1 MKNSKIELKK
11 FRSIEKC
18 LIELNDLNAIVGQNN
33 SGKSAIIRALNCF
46 FNFKDEEINFI
57 QGKHHYN
64 PSSTPV
70 ITLTFIDFDPEFEEY
85 SDNSILQIQQSFKSS
100 NKKAIYKYKRNGA
113 YVNAP
118 DTLLELINSKIS
130 FVYIPPNRTA
140 TELKWEEDSLIKELI
155 EEYLKKETARRDN
168 LTPKF
173 KQATEHLENG
183 ALNKIGREVEKFYS
197 LKKDFTYTLGF
208 NSDSNYVA
216 FLNNIEIF
224 IEEFGVKHNLDD
236 CGTGLQSVTIIAFY
250 RVLAKLK
257 GKHIILGLEE
267 PETNLH
273 PQAQRELINSIKNTS
288 PDEYTQVLLTTHSTV
303 IVDNVDHKHITL
315 VRKIKDEQRG
325 FKSQVFKLKQS
336 FFEDHNLEEFN
347 YYQFHHYRNSDF
359 FFANYI
365 IFAESKNDVEV
376 IKFLAKSKNIDLDL
390 YGISLINIDGI
401 KNLPYPFHVVRNLN
415 LPYTI
420 ILDKDYF
427 IPYLNDELDS
437 SRNSQGLPKYRFEF
451 KNGILLND
459 LIQNQLDQNK
469 FLTFLK
475 SNHSKALDHID
486 KYNIICMNYNL
497 EMDLLCSN
505 QAVVKMSARLNLNS
519 VQSNR
524 RFLLVERKKAIK
536 NIGNILHVLDQM
548 PIINLPNSY
557 KRIRNKLSSIVSSI

>member
-1 MKNSKIELKK
+1 MKISKIELKK

-46 FNFKDEEINFI
+46 FNYRDEEVNFI

-64 PSSTPV
+64 SSSTPV
-70 ITLTFIDFDPEFEEY
+70 ITLTFIDFDPEFDEY
-85 SDNSILQIQQSFKSS
+85 AENSTLHIQQSFKSS
-100 NKKAIYKYKRNGA
+100 NKKVIYKYKKNGS
-113 YVNAP
+113 YVNAS

-130 FVYIPPNRTA
+130 FVYIPPNRSA
-140 TELKWEEDSLIKELI
+140 IELKWEEDSLIKELI

-173 KQATEHLENG
+173 RQATEHLENG

-208 NSDSNYVA
+208 NADSNYVA

-315 VRKIKDEQRG
+315 VRKVKDEQRG
-325 FKSQVFKLKQS
+325 FKSEVFKLKQS
-336 FFEDHNLEEFN
+336 FFEDHNLEEFK

-359 FFANYI
+359 FFANYV
-365 IFAESKNDVEV
+365 IFVESKNDAEV
-376 IKFLAKSKNIDLDL
+376 IKYLAKTKEIDLDL
-390 YGISLINIDGI
+390 YGISLIDIGGV
-401 KNLPYPFHVVRNLN
+401 KNLAYPFHIVKDLN
-415 LPYTI
+415 LPNTV

-427 IPYLNDELDS
+427 IPYLNDELKC
-437 SRNSQGLPKYRFEF
+437 SRDAEGLPKYKYEF
-451 KNGILLND
+451 KSGTLLNN
-459 LIQNQLDQNK
+459 LISSSSEQEKL
-469 FLTFLK
+469 LELLK
-475 SNHSKALDHID
+475 TNHSKALDHLE
-486 KYNIICMNYNL
+486 KFNIICMNYSL
-497 EMDLLCSN
+497 EIDLLCSDL
-505 QAVVKMSARLNLNS
+505 AVKEMSKILNLNPT
-519 VQSNR
+519 QSNR
-524 RFLLVERKKAIK
+524 HFLLTERHKIIKDIK
-536 NIGNILHVLDQM
+536 NILSVLQKLQV
-548 PIINLPNSY
+548 INYPNSF
-557 KRIRNKLSSIVSSI
+557 KRIRNRIEKIIN

>member
-1 MKNSKIELKK
+1 MKISKIELKK
-11 FRSIEKC
+11 FRSIGKC

-46 FNFKDEEINFI
+46 FNFKDEEVNFI

-70 ITLTFIDFDPEFEEY
+70 IALTFIDIDSEFGEY
-85 SDNSILQIQQSFKSS
+85 AENSILQIQQSFKSS
-100 NKKAIYKYKRNGA
+100 SKKAIYKYKRNGS

-118 DTLLELINSKIS
+118 DTLLEMINSKIS
-130 FVYIPPNRTA
+130 FVYIPPNRSA
-140 TELKWEEDSLIKELI
+140 VELKWEEDSLIKELI

-183 ALNKIGREVEKFYS
+183 VLNKIGCEVEKFYS
-197 LKKDFTYTLGF
+197 LKKNFTYNLSF
-208 NSDSNYVA
+208 NSDSNYSA
-216 FLNNIEIF
+216 FLNNIEVF
-224 IEEFGVKHNLDD
+224 IEEFGIRHNLDD

-315 VRKIKDEQRG
+315 VRKVKDEQRG
-325 FKSQVFKLKQS
+325 FKSEVFKLKQS
-336 FFEDHNLEEFN
+336 FFEDHNLEEFK

-359 FFANYI
+359 FFANYV
-365 IFAESKNDVEV
+365 IFVESKNDAEV
-376 IKFLAKSKNIDLDL
+376 VKYLAKTKKIDLDL
-390 YGISLINIDGI
+390 YGVSLIDIGGV
-401 KNLPYPFHVVRNLN
+401 KNLAYPFHIVKDLN
-415 LPYTI
+415 LPNTV

-427 IPYLNDELDS
+427 IPYLNDELNN
-437 SRNSQGLPKYRFEF
+437 SRDAEGLPKYKYEF
-451 KNGILLND
+451 KRGTLLSA
-459 LIQNQLDQNK
+459 LIPSSSEQEKLLGLFK
-469 FLTFLK
+469 T
-475 SNHSKALDHID
+475 NHSKALDHLE
-486 KYNIICMNYNL
+486 KFNIICMNYSL
-497 EMDLLCSN
+497 EIDLLCSDL
-505 QAVVKMSARLNLNS
+505 AVKEMSKILNLNS
-519 VQSNR
+519 TQSNR
-524 RFLLVERKKAIK
+524 HFLLTERHKVIKDIK
-536 NIGNILHVLDQM
+536 NILNVLEKLQV
-548 PIINLPNSY
+548 INYPNSF
-557 KRIRNKLSSIVSSI
+557 KRIRNRIEKIII

>member
-1 MKNSKIELKK
+1 M
-11 FRSIEKC
+11 
-18 LIELNDLNAIVGQNN
+18 
-33 SGKSAIIRALNCF
+33 
-46 FNFKDEEINFI
+46 
-57 QGKHHYN
+57 
-64 PSSTPV
+64 
-70 ITLTFIDFDPEFEEY
+70 
-85 SDNSILQIQQSFKSS
+85 
-100 NKKAIYKYKRNGA
+100 
-113 YVNAP
+113 
-118 DTLLELINSKIS
+118 
-130 FVYIPPNRTA
+130 
-140 TELKWEEDSLIKELI
+140 
-155 EEYLKKETARRDN
+155 
-168 LTPKF
+168 
-173 KQATEHLENG
+173 
-183 ALNKIGREVEKFYS
+183 
-197 LKKDFTYTLGF
+197 
-208 NSDSNYVA
+208 
-216 FLNNIEIF
+216 
-224 IEEFGVKHNLDD
+224 DD